1 MEIINDI
8 ELKTN
13 ILNAYKKYIEN
24 YRVRYQA
31 TNPTYINKIQYFID
45 WLKNCSIDNLVVT
58 KKEFFIKEIS
68 YNAYLEY
75 VIGDYRYS
83 QNNFKIT
90 AMFCSDKEI
99 TGYYNNLTFSNEA
112 NNELVPKEIQEG
124 LERALQRKLLKDQGT
139 GTISIA
145 RIINYNMGE
154 PEKTSD
160 LICELN
166 YPYKIKKKVIQ
177 RKVTFVYNKENN
189 RIIEHNNT
197 RVDPSNNIDTEQK
210 STLPYQDY
218 SKISYCY
225 VATCVYGSYNCKQ
238 VYTLRRYRDYKLA
251 KSIPGKIFIKTYYFI
266 GSRAVKLFGKYKW
279 FNRMFKPI
287 LDRMVIKLNK
297 KGYLDTPYND

>member
-1 MEIINDI
+1 
-8 ELKTN
+8 
-13 ILNAYKKYIEN
+13 
-24 YRVRYQA
+24 
-31 TNPTYINKIQYFID
+31 
-45 WLKNCSIDNLVVT
+45 
-58 KKEFFIKEIS
+58 
-68 YNAYLEY
+68 
-75 VIGDYRYS
+75 
-83 QNNFKIT
+83 
-90 AMFCSDKEI
+90 MFCSDKEI

-189 RIIEHNNT
+189 RIIEHINT